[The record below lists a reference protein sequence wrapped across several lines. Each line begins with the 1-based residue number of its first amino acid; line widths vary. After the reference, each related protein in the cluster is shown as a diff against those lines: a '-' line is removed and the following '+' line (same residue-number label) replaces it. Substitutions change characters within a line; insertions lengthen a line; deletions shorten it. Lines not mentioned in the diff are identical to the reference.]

1 MLELQIG
8 RKAPLFSL
16 PDQAGKIHRLSD
28 YLGRWV
34 LVYFY
39 PKDDTPG
46 CTAEA
51 CSLRDNLPK
60 FGKIKAVILGIS
72 ADSVSS
78 HARFTEKYG
87 LNFTLLADEQKQV
100 VKAYGAWGE
109 KSFMGKKYFGISRSS
124 FLIDPAGKIAKVYP
138 KVKPAEHAAE
148 VLKDLEK
155 FQRQ

>member
-1 MLELQIG
+1 M
-8 RKAPLFSL
+8 APLFSL

-28 YLGRWV
+28 YFGRWV

-51 CSLRDNLPK
+51 CSLRDNFPR
-60 FGKIKAVILGIS
+60 FGKVKAVILGIS
-72 ADSVSS
+72 VDSVSS
-78 HARFTEKYG
+78 HARFAAKYG
-87 LNFTLLADEQKQV
+87 LNFTLLADEQKQA
-100 VKAYGAWGE
+100 VKAYGVWGE
-109 KSFMGKKYFGISRSS
+109 KSFMGKKYLGISRSS

-138 KVKPAEHAAE
+138 KVRPAEHAAE

>member
-1 MLELQIG
+1 M
-8 RKAPLFSL
+8 
-16 PDQAGKIHRLSD
+16 PDQTGKIHQLSD

-51 CSLRDNLPK
+51 CSLRDSFPK
-60 FGKIKAVILGIS
+60 FGNAKAVILGVS
-72 ADSVSS
+72 ADSSSS
-78 HARFTEKYG
+78 HARFADKYR
-87 LNFTLLADEQKQV
+87 LNFTLLADEQKQA
-100 VKAYGAWGE
+100 VKAYGVWGE
-109 KSFMGKKYFGISRSS
+109 KSFMGKKYLGISRSS